1 MNIDIEAK
9 PSYGM
14 AIVALNPG
22 EDFVAESGA
31 MVAMSTGLTVETRFN
46 GTGGGGFF
54 DWIQAAFTGLLRKL
68 VAGETMFVNH
78 YHAKTAGEVM
88 LAPSMIGD
96 VIKVEVDDI
105 HPITVQTTSYM
116 GSATGVKIDLIWA
129 GFSMLFSKEGAFFMR
144 CTGRGPLLVNAYGA
158 IEEVPVHGS
167 YRVDTGHV
175 VAFKGDLEYTIR
187 RVGGWKAT
195 LLSGEG
201 LVLEFTG
208 NGTLWLQT
216 RNINATVS
224 WLTPILPA

>member
-1 MNIDIEAK
+1 MNIEIEAK

-14 AIVALNPG
+14 ATVALNPG

-31 MVAMSTGLTVETRFN
+31 MVAMSPNLTVNTRFN
-46 GTGGGGFF
+46 GTGTGGFL
-54 DWIQAAFTGLLRKL
+54 DWLQAAITGLLRKII
-68 VAGETMFVNH
+68 AGETLFVNH
-78 YHAKTAGEVM
+78 YQAKTAGEVM

-96 VIKVEVDDI
+96 VVKVDVDDI
-105 HPITVQTTSYM
+105 NPITVQTTSYM
-116 GSATGVKIDLIWA
+116 GSSTGVSIDLIWA

-144 CTGRGPLLVNAYGA
+144 CKGRGPMLINAYGA
-158 IEEVPVHGS
+158 IEEVEIHGS

-175 VAFKGDLEYTIR
+175 VAFKGDLQYAIR

-208 NGTLWLQT
+208 TGTLWLQT